1 MLQRLPNEIIL
12 RIASNLSQE
21 DKIALTYV
29 SKKSYQSIIPSLYQ
43 NLYLNERYY
52 FPSDFDNSLGT
63 HKWSILYFKYLR
75 ERNSNDTNLDQK
87 EMSKLKFQCLVR
99 SLKESPK
106 KLCPL
111 IQSVHCNWHLDEST
125 MTEFIDLLIKYDDN
139 ITVFDNFIRDKIS
152 YQLVEHSDSLQT
164 LTLPPPNLLPLDEQ
178 ADINYYKRMRTLW
191 KSYHLNQIKELNI
204 HVNACKFFNKM
215 DPPLNIETLCL
226 NLRPDT
232 FEGDNVDPISYSDIF
247 NMKSLK
253 ELEIFSWY
261 NESDSDIDIYQL
273 WNLKEFFNFKNLENL
288 SLFSLFS
295 NMNFLKDCIMNF
307 NQLRRIKVDFMFE
320 VAVDKSVIDLLA
332 ISPCHETLEYLDIR
346 FNELTNP
353 LLSIEEGDED
363 NSQFIIDMTCQ
374 CNNCKDTLT
383 RIILGKYFPTK
394 ESFLIKDF
402 KDVEKRNF
410 ILQMF
415 KLYPIVPYSHYFDI
429 YPTIGFYSRPIE
441 ELTKSVNYLLGYDK
455 GKDGDKYVTSG
466 DIIQLYHAY
475 IHSLKKTLDY
485 FIIRFP
491 KLKYLT
497 FNELPTQI
505 IQYDEQ
511 QKCNIPIFHYHD
523 YKSNQV
529 YELINDE
536 SLFD

>member
-1 MLQRLPNEIIL
+1 MLERLPNEIVL
-12 RIASNLSQE
+12 RIARNLSQE
-21 DKIALTYV
+21 DKTALTYV
-29 SKKSYQSIIPSLYQ
+29 SKKIYQSIIPSLYQ

-52 FPSDFDNSLGT
+52 FPSDLDNSFGT
-63 HKWSILYFKYLR
+63 HKWSVLYFKYLR
-75 ERNSNDTNLDQK
+75 ERNEEDPKFDQRK
-87 EMSKLKFQCLVR
+87 MSKLKFQCLVR
-99 SLKESPK
+99 SLKESPT

-111 IQSVHCNWHLDEST
+111 IQSVDCTWHLDENI
-125 MTEFIDLLIKYDDN
+125 MTEFIDLLITYDDN
-139 ITVFDNFIRDKIS
+139 LTIFDNFVRDKIS
-152 YQLVEHSDSLQT
+152 NQLVQHEATLQT
-164 LTLPPPNLLPLDEQ
+164 LTLPPPKILPLEEQ
-178 ADINYYKRMRTLW
+178 ADITYYKRMRTLW
-191 KSYHLNQIKELNI
+191 NSYHLNQIKKLNI

-215 DPPLNIETLCL
+215 NPPLNIQTLCL

-232 FEGDNVDPISYSDIF
+232 VEADTVDTIKYSDIF
-247 NMKSLK
+247 NPTSLK
-253 ELEIFSWY
+253 ELEILSWY
-261 NESDSDIDIYQL
+261 NESDPDIDLYQL
-273 WNLKEFFNFKNLENL
+273 WNLREFFTFKNLENL

-295 NMNFLKDCIMNF
+295 NMDFLKDCIMNF
-307 NQLRRIKVDFMFE
+307 DHLKRLKVDFMFE
-320 VAVDKSVIDLLA
+320 VSVDKSVIDLMA
-332 ISPCHETLEYLDIR
+332 IAPCHETLEYLDIK
-346 FNELTNP
+346 FTELTNP

-363 NSQFIIDMTCQ
+363 TSQFIIDMTCQ
-374 CNNCKDTLT
+374 CDNCKDTLT
-383 RIILGKYFPTK
+383 RIIQGKYFPTK

-402 KDVEKRNF
+402 RDVEKRNF

-455 GKDGDKYVTSG
+455 VKDAINYITNEDMIK
-466 DIIQLYHAY
+466 LYHAY
-475 IHSLKKTLDY
+475 IHALKKTLDY

-491 KLKYLT
+491 NLKYLT

-511 QKCNIPIFHYHD
+511 QKCNIPIFHYHN

-529 YELINDE
+529 YELVNDE